1 MLETIADLFLTVFSV
16 FATLIGATGVAIS
29 FYQWVA
35 ADIFGRPLKVN
46 GVDGPIDWPQRGF
59 LALFVAL
66 SGGLTALGAWL
77 FSADWVAPAYV
88 SLLTSIP
95 LWAFGLFVL
104 LIWLFVTWL
113 LNRSA
118 GWPELR
124 RSFPRPAGD
133 SLFSEKLKWAV
144 MGKGVTCK
152 NVITIAAYD
161 AGVGIDQSRLFGLF
175 TGPVL
180 VPWDQLTGDAVE
192 GAAPDLIRLRFGEL
206 EKAALILPLDC
217 WQMIER
223 HRPADSP

>member
-1 MLETIADLFLTVFSV
+1 MLETIADLFLTVFSA
-16 FATLIGATGVAIS
+16 FAMLIGATGMAIS
-29 FYQWVA
+29 FYQWLA
-35 ADIFGRPLKVN
+35 ADIFGRPLKIN

-59 LALFVAL
+59 LALFVAF

-77 FSADWVAPAYV
+77 FSAEWVAPAYV
-88 SLLTSIP
+88 ILLTSIP
-95 LWAFGLFVL
+95 LWAFGLFVP
-104 LIWLFVTWL
+104 LIWLFVTWQ

-124 RSFPRPAGD
+124 RSFPRPAGE
-133 SLFSEKLKWAV
+133 SLFTEKLKWAV
-144 MGKGVTCK
+144 MGKDVTYK

-180 VPWDQLTGDAVE
+180 VPWDQLIGEEVDEDA
-192 GAAPDLIRLRFGEL
+192 PNLIRLRFGEL

-223 HRPADSP
+223 HRPAN

>member
-1 MLETIADLFLTVFSV
+1 MLETIVDLFLTVFSA
-16 FATLIGATGVAIS
+16 FAMLIGATGMAIS
-29 FYQWVA
+29 FYQWLA
-35 ADIFGRPLKVN
+35 ADIYGRPLKIN
-46 GVDGPIDWPQRGF
+46 EVDGPIDWPQRGF
-59 LALFVAL
+59 LALFVAF

-77 FSADWVAPAYV
+77 YSADWVVPAYV
-88 SLLTSIP
+88 ILLTSIP
-95 LWAFGLFVL
+95 LWAFGLFVP
-104 LIWLFVTWL
+104 LIWLSVTWQ

-124 RSFPRPAGD
+124 RSFPRPVGG

-144 MGKGVTCK
+144 MGKDVTYK

-180 VPWDQLTGDAVE
+180 VPWDQLKGDAVE
-192 GAAPDLIRLRFGEL
+192 GATPDLIRLRFGEL

-223 HRPADSP
+223 HKPAN